1 MSDKKE
7 ITGLTFLILLG
18 LFSPLVLPNYRV
30 QLSEL
35 WIFMVFASTWNIQ
48 GGKMGYNSF
57 GNIIFFNT

>member
-48 GGKMGYNSF
+48 GGKMG
-57 GNIIFFNT
+57 